1 MIQPAAP
8 RAAITTEPDRL
19 TIAIPSRRSPIVVL
33 ILSIWSVV
41 WVAVAFSSVGWEDY
55 PFGSSIPGVAA
66 FACLWALL
74 LAGILFLVRR
84 VFSGSE
90 VIAVDSAA
98 LTASPLLAPFNRR
111 KTFDVS
117 HVSDLRATPLSADLL
132 HHVLERHPKL
142 QVIFAHFHFLSADLP
157 RAAALMDRFPN
168 VCFDLT
174 PGTEMYPN
182 FSKRPDETRDF
193 FLKYQDRI
201 ILGSDFMS
209 GGDTSPVVL
218 VRQFLETDGEF
229 THQNLAQ
236 PVQGIALPTD
246 SLKRIY
252 AGNYRRITS
261 PKPRPL
267 DESLVLA
274 ELNRT
279 AALQDQLGAQRNTAR
294 FFATLISGGIAAD
307 WEREPIFD
315 SLML

>member
-98 LTASPLLAPFNRR
+98 LTVSPLLAPFNRR

-132 HHVLERHPKL
+132 HPV
-142 QVIFAHFHFLSADLP
+142 FLTGMYLP
-157 RAAALMDRFPN
+157 GLVGGHIAFDYGAKTYRFGAGVDEAEAKQIVKQIVDR
-168 VCFDLT
+168 
-174 PGTEMYPN
+174 YP
-182 FSKRPDETRDF
+182 SLAPD
-193 FLKYQDRI
+193 
-201 ILGSDFMS
+201 
-209 GGDTSPVVL
+209 
-218 VRQFLETDGEF
+218 
-229 THQNLAQ
+229 NA
-236 PVQGIALPTD
+236 
-246 SLKRIY
+246 
-252 AGNYRRITS
+252 
-261 PKPRPL
+261 
-267 DESLVLA
+267 
-274 ELNRT
+274 
-279 AALQDQLGAQRNTAR
+279 
-294 FFATLISGGIAAD
+294 
-307 WEREPIFD
+307 
-315 SLML
+315 